1 LNKIQ
6 NSAEEIKKLIE
17 SDGSK
22 VERFVG
28 MKFPVQVN
36 NKADLAQWLTLPGAQ
51 VYYSIQYNGIMD
63 EEAFKVFL
71 SGS

>member
-1 LNKIQ
+1 
-6 NSAEEIKKLIE
+6 
-17 SDGSK
+17 
-22 VERFVG
+22 

-36 NKADLAQWLTLPGAQ
+36 NKTDLARWLTLPGAQ